1 MSSKPYPEGGT
12 VLQTFKQAFTD
23 VAVDENNK
31 VDTTQFL
38 EAAESWTTLFDAIA
52 AVAFSPVKKDM
63 LFNVGVVLFIL
74 IGTIEKIYSQGD
86 LSREFQ
92 TAAPTKSTTLQDLI
106 EHELSSNKQ
115 NAADGLLWLIRAIDF
130 TFRALKRTVGNPKE
144 ELAESFRISYKE
156 TLKPYHP
163 FWIKPVF
170 TASMSLCPYRA
181 AFIANLGDDAKQAT
195 SELKT
200 HLEALSK
207 TINIL
212 SPFIE
217 AKAANKWK

>member
-1 MSSKPYPEGGT
+1 MSSKAYPEGGT

-23 VAVDENNK
+23 VAVDADNK

-38 EAAESWTTLFDAIA
+38 EAAESWTTLFDSIA

-63 LFNVGVVLFIL
+63 LFNVGRI
-74 IGTIEKIYSQGD
+74 
-86 LSREFQ
+86 REQQ
-92 TAAPTKSTTLQDLI
+92 TAAPAESTTLQDLV
-106 EHELSSNKQ
+106 EHELKSNKQ

-130 TFRALKRTVGNPKE
+130 TLRALKRTVDNPKE
-144 ELAESFRISYKE
+144 ELAESFRNSYKE

-181 AFIANLGDDAKQAT
+181 AFIANLGDDAEKAT

-200 HLEALSK
+200 HLEALSQI
-207 TINIL
+207 INIL

>member
-86 LSREFQ
+86 LSREF
-92 TAAPTKSTTLQDLI
+92 DLI

>member
-1 MSSKPYPEGGT
+1 MSSKAYPEGGT

-23 VAVDENNK
+23 VAVDTNNK

-38 EAAESWTTLFDAIA
+38 EAAESWTTLFDSIA

-63 LFNVGVVLFIL
+63 LFNVGRI
-74 IGTIEKIYSQGD
+74 
-86 LSREFQ
+86 REQQ
-92 TAAPTKSTTLQDLI
+92 TAAPAESTTLQDLV
-106 EHELSSNKQ
+106 EHELKSNKQ

-130 TFRALKRTVGNPKE
+130 TLRALKRTVDNPKE
-144 ELAESFRISYKE
+144 ELAESFRASYKE

-181 AFIANLGDDAKQAT
+181 AFIANLGDDAEKAT
-195 SELKT
+195 SELKM
-200 HLEALSK
+200 HLEALSQI
-207 TINIL
+207 INIL

-217 AKAANKWK
+217 AKAAKKWK

>member
-1 MSSKPYPEGGT
+1 LAHT
-12 VLQTFKQAFTD
+12 VSASCHTIQVCRLTNYIFPHFTP
-23 VAVDENNK
+23 N
-31 VDTTQFL
+31 
-38 EAAESWTTLFDAIA
+38 S
-52 AVAFSPVKKDM
+52 
-63 LFNVGVVLFIL
+63 
-74 IGTIEKIYSQGD
+74 
-86 LSREFQ
+86 
-92 TAAPTKSTTLQDLI
+92 
-106 EHELSSNKQ
+106 
-115 NAADGLLWLIRAIDF
+115 AIDF

>member
-23 VAVDENNK
+23 VAVDANNR

-38 EAAESWTTLFDAIA
+38 EATESWTTLFDAIA

-63 LFNVGVVLFIL
+63 LFNVGRI
-74 IGTIEKIYSQGD
+74 
-86 LSREFQ
+86 REQQ
-92 TAAPTKSTTLQDLI
+92 TAAPAESTTLQDLV
-106 EHELSSNKQ
+106 ENELKSNKQ

-130 TFRALKRTVGNPKE
+130 TFRALKRTVDNPKE

-181 AFIANLGDDAKQAT
+181 AFIANLGDDAEQAT

-207 TINIL
+207 IINIL